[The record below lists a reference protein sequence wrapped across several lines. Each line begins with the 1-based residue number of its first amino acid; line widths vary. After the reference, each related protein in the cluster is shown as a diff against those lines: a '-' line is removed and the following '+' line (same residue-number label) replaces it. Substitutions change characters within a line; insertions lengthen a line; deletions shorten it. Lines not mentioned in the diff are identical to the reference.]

1 MAFVLEQNEPPHP
14 VHIALLSAARIVF
27 EADLIADT
35 FDNLS
40 ARLVKEFFGRWR
52 HGQFGCVLE

>member
-1 MAFVLEQNEPPHP
+1 MAFVLEQNELPHP